1 MTRRLA
7 TRAPRLC
14 ALAALVATSLSTVLA
29 SAAPSKT
36 AAPSTAPAPATVR
49 ISRSAPA
56 WQLSGPDRVSGRD
69 VRTVELVLQ
78 SPGMKDAEQLLLAT
92 NVGVIELVER
102 IGTDRFRL
110 RYELPKGPSPQV
122 ALLAALDLTSGQLA
136 THRLEIWGNPT
147 VEIRSERGVW
157 VRAQVGSASF
167 GPVLTDKKGHARLEI
182 VVPPGSR
189 EVATLATDQRGNVT
203 ERALA
208 LDPPP
213 FSRLLALCSPTQ
225 PALYILALD
234 ERGAEPE
241 RPAFSVLVNEAAP
254 PAARRLK
261 PGLFRVDLTRET
273 AGGAPEIQAHV
284 QLSGEKQTCSMPRP
298 ASWAPIVAPEPEPVV
313 LQPPVHVLLGAQL
326 GASSNFGKVSG
337 PWGALHVAVP
347 LGQPESGF
355 RLEAQAGYS
364 RSQSSGQSAS
374 GEAFDLTLDSVPLIG
389 GVRYSLAFGRWQAS
403 AAGSVGWAWV
413 QTQVEQGSSLQT
425 LSSHPLWLGG
435 ALRGAY
441 LLPHGE
447 AGLELGYSLLNV
459 DDPAIRG
466 NAGGLR
472 ATLGYLFH
480 L

>member
-1 MTRRLA
+1 MDVER
-7 TRAPRLC
+7 
-14 ALAALVATSLSTVLA
+14 VLA
-29 SAAPSKT
+29 G
-36 AAPSTAPAPATVR
+36 R
-49 ISRSAPA
+49 FELER
-56 WQLSGPDRVSGRD
+56 RVEEGGFGEIHR
-69 VRTVELVLQ
+69 
-78 SPGMKDAEQLLLAT
+78 
-92 NVGVIELVER
+92 
-102 IGTDRFRL
+102 
-110 RYELPKGPSPQV
+110 
-122 ALLAALDLTSGQLA
+122 ALDRQTGQLA
-136 THRLEIWGNPT
+136 THRIEIWGNPS

-167 GPVLTDKKGHARLEI
+167 GPVLTDKKGLARLEI

-189 EVATLATDQRGNVT
+189 EVATFATDQRGNVT

-213 FSRLLALCSPTQ
+213 FSRLLALCSPAD
-225 PALYILALD
+225 PAVYVLAAD
-234 ERGAEPE
+234 EHGHAAE
-241 RPAFSVLVNEAAP
+241 RNDFSVHVADRQAP
-254 PAARRLK
+254 APRRLK
-261 PGLFRVDLTRET
+261 RGLFRLQVTREL
-273 AGGAPEIQAHV
+273 AGESETIEASV
-284 QLSGEKQTCSMPRP
+284 QLGGETQTCSMPRP
-298 ASWAPIVAPEPEPVV
+298 ASWALPPEPEPAAA
-313 LQPPVHVLLGAQL
+313 PVEAAPVRVLLGAQL

-347 LGQPESGF
+347 LGHHESGL

-374 GEAFDLTLDSVPLIG
+374 GEAFELTLDSVPVIG
-389 GVRYSLAFGRWQAS
+389 GVRYALAFGRWQGS
-403 AAGSVGWAWV
+403 AAASVGWAWV
-413 QTQVEQGSSLQT
+413 GTRVDHAASRET

-459 DDPAIRG
+459 VDPAIRG
-466 NAGGLR
+466 NAAGLR